1 MSQFLVLAI
10 ASFAIDGLVWG
21 FAGFFVFRVL
31 GGRKRWWIGILGTVL
46 LSLADQAGVFLPL
59 VHVLDLRVGNEVVA
73 DLLGSD
79 RLTNLLTFDPFSDVL
94 LSAFSVTVG
103 FILAGFLDER
113 RTRRAGMAPAD
124 DAG

>member
-1 MSQFLVLAI
+1 MSQFLTLAI

-46 LSLADQAGVFLPL
+46 LSLADQAGIFLPL
-59 VHVLDLRVGNEVVA
+59 VHALDLRVGNETLA

-94 LSAFSVTVG
+94 LSAFGVTVG
-103 FILAGFLDER
+103 FIFAGFLDER

>member
-1 MSQFLVLAI
+1 MSQFLTLAI

-59 VHVLDLRVGNEVVA
+59 VHALDLRVGNETLA

-94 LSAFSVTVG
+94 LSAFGVTVG
-103 FILAGFLDER
+103 FLLAGFLDER